1 MKVDIYRS
9 LTNAGN
15 YLSVPAE
22 TDVEKFKFPPDLDK
36 DLYKL
41 SPLKTQL
48 EISPDKPRI
57 GLDSAAV
64 EKQIN
69 ERGFAIHGANIQ
81 ITVTVGKSV

>member
-1 MKVDIYRS
+1 MKIDIYRS
-9 LTNAGN
+9 LTNAGK
-15 YLSVPAE
+15 YLSVPAG

-41 SPLKTQL
+41 SPFKTRL
-48 EISPDKPRI
+48 EISPDKARI

-69 ERGFAIHGANIQ
+69 EKGFAIHGANIQ
-81 ITVTVGKSV
+81 IAVTVGKAP